1 MNKTKTTIT
10 QHIIDEVQQLA
21 EQGLNNAMISQALDL
36 GVETLSRNKQL
47 KQAIQMGKMILAKRV
62 TASILET
69 LEDTPANQQLLV
81 KRLGLFNPII
91 RIKKPTNAKEAL
103 ENLAEVTKQFANG
116 QINES
121 QLRTIEAVSNSFVKG
136 FEITEIEQRIS
147 KLEKAVN
154 AR

>member
-21 EQGLNNAMISQALDL
+21 EQGLNNVMISQALDL

-47 KQAIQMGKMILAKRV
+47 KQAIQKGKMILAKRV

-91 RIKKPTNAKEAL
+91 EIKKPTSAKEAL
-103 ENLAEVTKQFANG
+103 ENLAEVTRQFADG

-136 FEITEIEQRIS
+136 FEITELEQRITA
-147 KLEKAVN
+147 LEGVTEK
-154 AR
+154 